1 MLRGVF
7 SSHSQPIRTRL
18 GKPRIRLCF
27 VLFLFFQ
34 NTVLK
39 IFLVI
44 CQKTPHYDQTFLGFV
59 FILKGGKEE
68 DALLQ
73 ELYAQAAEEY
83 YETMK
88 KSLVQISLKTPQVR
102 GLENEDAELR
112 RLGPSPPVKGVVF
125 FSWNTKSVL
134 VKVRGLA
141 VLPASMRPG
150 PCALVCS
157 LAPLFV
163 CVLPYV
169 HACVFAFMF
178 ACVLA
183 CSRTCVRAWNGSQNV
198 FRVLIPKKVINN
210 LNSRAQAIVKEPE
223 SEKVTTYQHVL
234 WKSFELVS
242 LHCINGFYFEVEHAH
257 S

>member
-1 MLRGVF
+1 MNIFLYYIFLVHATQDGDWQVRGQCYPFFFITPPSRMLRGVF

-125 FSWNTKSVL
+125 FS
-134 VKVRGLA
+134 
-141 VLPASMRPG
+141 
-150 PCALVCS
+150 
-157 LAPLFV
+157 
-163 CVLPYV
+163 
-169 HACVFAFMF
+169 
-178 ACVLA
+178 
-183 CSRTCVRAWNGSQNV
+183 
-198 FRVLIPKKVINN
+198 
-210 LNSRAQAIVKEPE
+210 
-223 SEKVTTYQHVL
+223 
-234 WKSFELVS
+234 
-242 LHCINGFYFEVEHAH
+242 
-257 S
+257 